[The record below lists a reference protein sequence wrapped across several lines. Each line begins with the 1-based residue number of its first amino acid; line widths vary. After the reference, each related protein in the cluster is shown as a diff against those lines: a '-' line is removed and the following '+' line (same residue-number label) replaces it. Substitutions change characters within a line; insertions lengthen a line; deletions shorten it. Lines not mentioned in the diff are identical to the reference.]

1 MNVRNHHESI
11 KYMFNI
17 MNYFKNVD
25 FYDVFNQLTFAYK
38 KIDVELKQILKT
50 FISNIIVEQFM
61 NQLKKN

>member
-1 MNVRNHHESI
+1 
-11 KYMFNI
+11 